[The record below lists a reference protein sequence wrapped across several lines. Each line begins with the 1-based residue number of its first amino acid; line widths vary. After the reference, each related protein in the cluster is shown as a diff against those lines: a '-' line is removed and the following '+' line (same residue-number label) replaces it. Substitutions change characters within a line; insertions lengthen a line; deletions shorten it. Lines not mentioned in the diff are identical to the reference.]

1 MIGNIFKVLI
11 SVKAK
16 LFFGFFSMVM
26 IIALLG
32 GYAFNSMTNA
42 SNVVEETFDRPLMAI
57 NFARS
62 ASQVFGQL
70 EIATLEQGRLTS
82 EDKQV
87 HYDDII
93 PLLNQFKEDLNV
105 AKERSISSR
114 ADSFF
119 EDITKNLTLWE
130 SGVLGSDQTRASPNM
145 ENAQTYADIIKD
157 QLDIIVE
164 LQTNESFRARE
175 KSISRMV
182 QIRQYNLWAVGLA
195 LAITLLL
202 SAWIAVTIIQPLKA
216 AALAARKISAG
227 NFNAV
232 IPPGGDDETGVL
244 LKTMSAMQENIRNRV
259 DKEQNAKTLAQHR
272 LSDSLRNS
280 KDAILLTNT
289 EGQIIVSNPKVK
301 DVFPSLKPI
310 ELVNENFS
318 DHFHS
323 EGYSF
328 NDAASYQKGS
338 SEINFDD
345 GRWARVSASKTQE
358 GGCLYI
364 WTDITEVKKYAD
376 QLTSAKEEAEAADKA
391 KTLFLAAMSHELR
404 TPLNAV
410 IGFSDVLKHQYSGPD
425 GNSNHAEMASLI
437 SQNGAQLLNIVK
449 DVLMVANGANSE
461 NMPMDKSELEMSDI
475 VNFCTKTIFDDAKK
489 HDIRLLWVPTHD
501 DYQVYGDPLRLQQL
515 LLNLLS
521 NAIKYNEPGGLV
533 KIKLSKTQEYELRL
547 DVIDNGIG
555 IDESNIDRIME
566 PFIQV
571 DIGHTRKYDGVGVG
585 LTIVNKILKAHN
597 GRLKVLSKLGQ
608 GTCVSIYLPLLTQS
622 QSTPSK
628 DRGYDTNT

>member
-1 MIGNIFKVLI
+1 
-11 SVKAK
+11 
-16 LFFGFFSMVM
+16 
-26 IIALLG
+26 
-32 GYAFNSMTNA
+32 
-42 SNVVEETFDRPLMAI
+42 
-57 NFARS
+57 
-62 ASQVFGQL
+62 
-70 EIATLEQGRLTS
+70 
-82 EDKQV
+82 
-87 HYDDII
+87 
-93 PLLNQFKEDLNV
+93 
-105 AKERSISSR
+105 
-114 ADSFF
+114 
-119 EDITKNLTLWE
+119 
-130 SGVLGSDQTRASPNM
+130 
-145 ENAQTYADIIKD
+145 
-157 QLDIIVE
+157 
-164 LQTNESFRARE
+164 
-175 KSISRMV
+175 
-182 QIRQYNLWAVGLA
+182 
-195 LAITLLL
+195 
-202 SAWIAVTIIQPLKA
+202 
-216 AALAARKISAG
+216 
-227 NFNAV
+227 
-232 IPPGGDDETGVL
+232 
-244 LKTMSAMQENIRNRV
+244 MQENIRNRV

-449 DVLMVANGANSE
+449 DVLMVANGANSA
-461 NMPMDKSELEMSDI
+461 
-475 VNFCTKTIFDDAKK
+475 F
-489 HDIRLLWVPTHD
+489 
-501 DYQVYGDPLRLQQL
+501 
-515 LLNLLS
+515 
-521 NAIKYNEPGGLV
+521 
-533 KIKLSKTQEYELRL
+533 
-547 DVIDNGIG
+547 
-555 IDESNIDRIME
+555 
-566 PFIQV
+566 
-571 DIGHTRKYDGVGVG
+571 
-585 LTIVNKILKAHN
+585 
-597 GRLKVLSKLGQ
+597 
-608 GTCVSIYLPLLTQS
+608 
-622 QSTPSK
+622 TPPATSP
-628 DRGYDTNT
+628 